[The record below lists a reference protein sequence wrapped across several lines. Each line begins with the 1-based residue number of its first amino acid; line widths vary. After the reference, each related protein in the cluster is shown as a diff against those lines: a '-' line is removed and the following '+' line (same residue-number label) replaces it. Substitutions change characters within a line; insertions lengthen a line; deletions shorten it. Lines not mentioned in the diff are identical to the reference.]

1 MKKTKFTQSE
11 ILFLKYSFKGDGKY
25 YTTEKGTMN
34 YKKSDFLKF
43 YERNPDSVI
52 ILERGNDAPR
62 GGQTG
67 IFYNVIFTPV
77 FAAKFSPLIQS
88 IEQDKKAQE
97 EAKNKL
103 KNDIEAIGD
112 QSEILKSYFAANPH
126 FKERILERIQNNSNK
141 NWRSWVK
148 MKVCGK
154 LEIDFKFLT
163 LTASE
168 IRDIA
173 ATN

>member
-25 YTTEKGTMN
+25 HIYERGAMS

-43 YERNPDSVI
+43 YEKNPDSVT

-77 FAAKFSPLIQS
+77 FAAKFNAIDTIHRTRQKSP
-88 IEQDKKAQE
+88 
-97 EAKNKL
+97 
-103 KNDIEAIGD
+103 G
-112 QSEILKSYFAANPH
+112 
-126 FKERILERIQNNSNK
+126 
-141 NWRSWVK
+141 RSQK
-148 MKVCGK
+148 Q
-154 LEIDFKFLT
+154 
-163 LTASE
+163 A
-168 IRDIA
+168 
-173 ATN
+173 